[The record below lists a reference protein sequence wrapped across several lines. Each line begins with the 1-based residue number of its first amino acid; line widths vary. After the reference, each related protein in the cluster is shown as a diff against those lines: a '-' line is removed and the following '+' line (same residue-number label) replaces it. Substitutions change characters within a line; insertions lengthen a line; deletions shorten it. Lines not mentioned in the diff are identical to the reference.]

1 MEMKRLM
8 NSLYIFSFLDLFAFV
23 SVENVKVYSTKK
35 KNIYFLEK
43 NKILGTLTSNA
54 LCIVANFCC
63 WNCLLHYLTAFNI
76 TINTQVLRNVSQLVL
91 SWKNCNSATF
101 LKLSLI
107 FQNLTIR
114 TCVAI
119 WSRILK
125 YIVFIVK
132 S

>member
-8 NSLYIFSFLDLFAFV
+8 NSLYIFSLLDLFAFV

-63 WNCLLHYLTAFNI
+63 
-76 TINTQVLRNVSQLVL
+76 
-91 SWKNCNSATF
+91 
-101 LKLSLI
+101 
-107 FQNLTIR
+107 
-114 TCVAI
+114 
-119 WSRILK
+119 
-125 YIVFIVK
+125 
-132 S
+132 